1 MSVQH
6 REHTAVMSTAN
17 KAVSRTELKMYER
30 ILSRRS
36 APKLLA
42 MGIPKPMQM
51 PMQKP
56 STRNCTLLVAPTAAS
71 APVPSTRPTMAAS
84 TRLYIC
90 CKRLPNKSG
99 TANCRISLR
108 GLPSVILFVTKITRK
123 YIVSFQP
130 SYFIIPFLF
139 WLWQNCGFYTLFST
153 LFA

>member
-17 KAVSRTELKMYER
+17 KAVSSTELKMYER

-90 CKRLPNKSG
+90 CKRLPSKSG

-108 GLPSVILFVTKITRK
+108 GLPSVMLFVTKIT
-123 YIVSFQP
+123 
-130 SYFIIPFLF
+130 
-139 WLWQNCGFYTLFST
+139 
-153 LFA
+153 